1 MNRKALVLAAIFL
14 AAALASPV
22 LVLIV
27 ETNADQKDID
37 QIAPNLAD
45 ETQVSEYLHAIN
57 ERHQTVLIILAIVE
71 AAFVILFAVALWFAF
86 TT

>member
-27 ETNADQKDID
+27 ETNANQQDLDN
-37 QIAPNLAD
+37 IAPNLAD
-45 ETQVSEYLHAIN
+45 ETQVNEYLSVITA
-57 ERHQTVLIILAIVE
+57 RHQTVLIILMIAEVVFIS
-71 AAFVILFAVALWFAF
+71 LFAVSLWFALK
-86 TT
+86 